1 MTFDDVFYHAYLL
14 FRFAIPFFVA
24 LILFNLG
31 TERRSYFPIRIIF
44 SSIVYLAFS
53 VLMNELD
60 LRGNFH
66 LDWLHPCFI
75 LIFIFGCLS
84 VWASYK
90 TSFNKI
96 LFSASASYAIQHFS
110 DNVAYIVLGY
120 IPNHDEIYVQF
131 IVFTVFWLIIY
142 SVLLC
147 FIYKRVANK
156 ERIFIDNKINIAI
169 CAFTLLCV
177 YFVSTYRMSENIDYG
192 FSTSFFYDALL
203 SLVIIIILFGFFEQ
217 SKLKIQN
224 KVLETM
230 VQKEGEQEAIN
241 KAQIDII
248 NMKCHDFRKQMR
260 HAVRDDIG
268 QEEMINEINK
278 AIRIYDANIKTGN
291 ETLDIVLT
299 DKSIVC
305 NQYKIQMS
313 VIVDGEKLSFISKS
327 DLYSL
332 FNNALDNA
340 IEASIAE
347 EETKRF
353 ISVKVISKFDMI
365 FIRIDNYTTRNIEF
379 DHDGVPITSNEDKNI
394 HGFGT
399 KSIKYIA
406 EKYHGKTKF
415 EIEDNIFSVSITI
428 PNQGK

>member
-1 MTFDDVFYHAYLL
+1 
-14 FRFAIPFFVA
+14 
-24 LILFNLG
+24 
-31 TERRSYFPIRIIF
+31 
-44 SSIVYLAFS
+44 
-53 VLMNELD
+53 
-60 LRGNFH
+60 
-66 LDWLHPCFI
+66 
-75 LIFIFGCLS
+75 
-84 VWASYK
+84 
-90 TSFNKI
+90 
-96 LFSASASYAIQHFS
+96 
-110 DNVAYIVLGY
+110 
-120 IPNHDEIYVQF
+120 
-131 IVFTVFWLIIY
+131 
-142 SVLLC
+142 
-147 FIYKRVANK
+147 
-156 ERIFIDNKINIAI
+156 
-169 CAFTLLCV
+169 
-177 YFVSTYRMSENIDYG
+177 
-192 FSTSFFYDALL
+192 
-203 SLVIIIILFGFFEQ
+203 
-217 SKLKIQN
+217 
-224 KVLETM
+224 M

-347 EETKRF
+347 EEAQRF

-365 FIRIDNYTTRNIEF
+365 FIRIDNYTTRNIEV

-406 EKYHGKTKF
+406 EKYHGKTTF
-415 EIEDNIFSVSITI
+415 EIEDNIFSVSVTI

>member
-84 VWASYK
+84 VWAPYK

-120 IPNHDEIYVQF
+120 IPNHDETYVQF
-131 IVFTVFWLIIY
+131 IVFTGFWLIIY
-142 SVLLC
+142 SVLFC

-169 CAFTLLCV
+169 CVFTLLCV

-305 NQYKIQMS
+305 NQYKIQIDRKS
-313 VIVDGEKLSFISKS
+313 VV
-327 DLYSL
+327 
-332 FNNALDNA
+332 
-340 IEASIAE
+340 
-347 EETKRF
+347 
-353 ISVKVISKFDMI
+353 
-365 FIRIDNYTTRNIEF
+365 
-379 DHDGVPITSNEDKNI
+379 
-394 HGFGT
+394 
-399 KSIKYIA
+399 
-406 EKYHGKTKF
+406 
-415 EIEDNIFSVSITI
+415 
-428 PNQGK
+428 